1 MKNRI
6 FTISAVLFIVIFFS
20 SCSHRLVGTWNVVN
34 YETVEPGKEGVSAKN
49 IGTITFQRNGNG
61 TKELTFGMSVNRIED
76 LTPFSWTVNNDFL
89 TISGQESEIA
99 KTWIIVENKS
109 KYQKLKST
117 DGSTQV
123 QIIEL
128 AKTK

>member
-1 MKNRI
+1 MKTRI
-6 FTISAVLFIVIFFS
+6 FTFSLFLFIAIIFS
-20 SCSHRLVGTWNVVN
+20 SCSHRLVGTWAVQN

-49 IGTITFQRNGNG
+49 LGTMTFQRNGNG
-61 TKELTFGMSVNRIED
+61 TKELTFNMLGIRKED
-76 LTPFSWTVNNDFL
+76 KTPFTWSVDNNFL
-89 TISGQESEIA
+89 TISGQGSDFA
-99 KTWIIVENKS
+99 KTWIIIENKS

-117 DGSTQV
+117 DGANQV

>member
-1 MKNRI
+1 MKSRI
-6 FTISAVLFIVIFFS
+6 LTVSLVLFIATLFS

-34 YETVEPGKEGVSAKN
+34 YETVDPGKDGASAKN

-61 TKELTFGMSVNRIED
+61 TKELTFGMRDIRKED
-76 LTPFSWTVNNDFL
+76 RSPFSWTVDNDFL
-89 TISGQESEIA
+89 TISGQESELA
-99 KTWIIVENKS
+99 KTWIIVENKQ

-128 AKTK
+128 AKIK